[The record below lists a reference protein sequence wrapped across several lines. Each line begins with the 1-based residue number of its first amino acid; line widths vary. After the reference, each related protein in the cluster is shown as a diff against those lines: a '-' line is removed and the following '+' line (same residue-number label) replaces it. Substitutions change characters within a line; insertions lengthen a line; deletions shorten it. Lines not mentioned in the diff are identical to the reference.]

1 MRLRDYIQR
10 KMFIYGEREGE
21 RDYSLVLGTKNLDTC
36 IYYSYVSISD
46 STRSQYIG
54 GRNTVRFSLNL
65 DI

>member
-1 MRLRDYIQR
+1 M
-10 KMFIYGEREGE
+10 G